1 MSPQYTH
8 QLLALP
14 LLATG
19 LAAPL
24 YADFSHNEEKP
35 NIIFFIVDDMGWQD
49 TSLAFWRDTKGNAKE
64 TFLNKR
70 YRTPHMEALAE
81 QGMMFTR
88 AYACT
93 VSTPKRDSLMTGMN
107 ASRHRVTNWTLNA
120 DKSVDTPHPTLQA
133 PEWNVNGLQPRGTRS
148 SGKTKS
154 PITEESVSYD
164 MKMPYLSAPSKTL
177 VQTINDA
184 GYITIHCGKGHW
196 GTKGTPGANPRNLG
210 FDYNIAGKETGGIA
224 DYRGKNSY
232 GKGQFQITGLR
243 NIEKYKKENTFV
255 TEALTLEALDLLN
268 ELKPQAGGKPFYL
281 YMSHY
286 AIHSPLDE
294 RANDVR
300 FMKNYPE
307 PSVGIHPADGKP
319 WNLRERNYATLIEG
333 MDKSLGDLMSWLK
346 ENNLE
351 KNTVIVFVSDNGG
364 LAISGRLQ
372 NANYPLS
379 YGKGSLYEGGI
390 RVPAIVKWPGVVK
403 ESSSSD
409 MPIIIEDFYPTLLEI
424 VKKPAKNADG
434 ISLIPTLQGM
444 NAKNN
449 QRPLIFHM
457 PNMWGEGA
465 ASGQGYG
472 VRSAIVLGDWKLIY
486 DHATEKSMLFNLA
499 DDIHESNDLAS
510 KNPQKTK
517 QMAQL
522 LTSALKKRKAQMPI
536 YKKDNSHVAWPH

>member
-1 MSPQYTH
+1 MKHILT
-8 QLLALP
+8 LP
-14 LLATG
+14 LLTAG

-24 YADFSHNEEKP
+24 HANFSHNVEKP

-49 TSLAFWRDTKGNAKE
+49 TSLPFWRDAEGKAKE

-81 QGMMFTR
+81 QGMMLTR
-88 AYACT
+88 AYSCP
-93 VSTPKRDSLMTGMN
+93 VSTPTRVSLMTGMN

-133 PEWNVNGLQPRGTRS
+133 PAWNVNGLQPRGTRS
-148 SGKTKS
+148 SGKTKL
-154 PITEESVSYD
+154 PITEEPASYD
-164 MKMPYLSAPSKTL
+164 MKMPYLTAPSKTL
-177 VQTINDA
+177 AQAIKDS

-232 GKGQFQITGLR
+232 GTGRFQITGLR
-243 NIEKYKKENTFV
+243 NMEKYKKENTFV

-268 ELKPQAGGKPFYL
+268 ELKPKAGGKPFYL

-294 RANDVR
+294 RANDER
-300 FMKNYPE
+300 FMKNYPA
-307 PSVGIHPADGKP
+307 PGAGTHPADGKP
-319 WNLRERNYATLIEG
+319 WNLKERNYATLIEG
-333 MDKSLGDLMSWLK
+333 MDKSLGDLMAWLK
-346 ENNLE
+346 ENDLE

-372 NANYPLS
+372 DANYPLS

-403 ESSSSD
+403 ASSTSD
-409 MPIIIEDFYPTLLEI
+409 TPVIIEDFYPTLMGI
-424 VKKPAKNADG
+424 VKKSAKKVDG
-434 ISLIPTLQGM
+434 ISLIPTLKG
-444 NAKNN
+444 NTGKENL
-449 QRPLIFHM
+449 RPLIFHM

-465 ASGQGYG
+465 ASGPGYG
-472 VRSAIVLGDWKLIY
+472 ARSAIILGDWKLIY
-486 DHATEKSMLFNLA
+486 DHATETSMLFNLS
-499 DDIHESNDLAS
+499 DDIHELTDLAE
-510 KNPQKTK
+510 KHPQKTK
-517 QMAQL
+517 EMAQL
-522 LTSALKKRKAQMPI
+522 LTRTLKSRKAQMPLL
-536 YKKDNSHVAWPH
+536 KKSNKSVAWPH

>member
-1 MSPQYTH
+1 MNHLIT
-8 QLLALP
+8 LP
-14 LLATG
+14 LITAG
-19 LAAPL
+19 LSSPL
-24 YADFSHNEEKP
+24 YANFSHDVEKP

-49 TSLAFWRDTKGNAKE
+49 TSLPFWRDSDGKAKE

-88 AYACT
+88 AYACP
-93 VSTPKRDSLMTGMN
+93 VSTPTRVSLMTGMN

-120 DKSVDTPHPTLQA
+120 DKSVDTPHPTLKA
-133 PEWNVNGLQPRGTRS
+133 PEWNVNGLQPRGTKS
-148 SGKTKS
+148 SGKTKL
-154 PITEESVSYD
+154 PITEESASYD
-164 MKMPYLSAPSKTL
+164 MKMPYLTAPSKTL
-177 VQTINDA
+177 AQAINDA

-268 ELKPQAGGKPFYL
+268 ELKPKAGGKPFYL

-294 RANDVR
+294 RANDER
-300 FMKNYPE
+300 FMKNYPA
-307 PSVGIHPADGKP
+307 PHVSTHPADGKP

-333 MDKSLGDLMSWLK
+333 MDKSLGDLMAWLK
-346 ENNLE
+346 ENDLE
-351 KNTVIVFVSDNGG
+351 KSTVVIFVSDNGG

-372 NANYPLS
+372 EANYPLS

-403 ESSSSD
+403 PASVSNT
-409 MPIIIEDFYPTLLEI
+409 PIIIEDFYPTLMGIL
-424 VKKPAKNADG
+424 KKSTKKVDG
-434 ISLIPTLQGM
+434 VSFIPTLKGSIQQG
-444 NAKNN
+444 NT
-449 QRPLIFHM
+449 RPLIFHV

-465 ASGQGYG
+465 ASGAGYG

-499 DDIHESNDLAS
+499 DDIHESKDLAEE
-510 KNPQKTK
+510 NPQKVK
-517 QMAQL
+517 ELAKL
-522 LTSALKKRKAQMPI
+522 LTTTLKQRKAQMPI
-536 YKKDNSHVAWPH
+536 YKKNNKSVPWPH